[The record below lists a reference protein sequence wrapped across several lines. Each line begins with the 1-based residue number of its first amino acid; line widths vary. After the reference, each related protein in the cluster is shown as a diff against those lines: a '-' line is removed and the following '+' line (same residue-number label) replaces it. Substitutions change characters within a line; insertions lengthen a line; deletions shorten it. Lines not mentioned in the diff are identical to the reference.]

1 VRTAHF
7 YPHHCLTSRVP
18 LRHQDLA
25 WLVHLASTVLR
36 EVVSKHFSH
45 QQTCG
50 MLAAHRTAHGEGEV
64 PRGQHQHRW
73 LGPVTW
79 VVTVLLA
86 CCIDGSRGLPAG
98 LDRSS
103 FGPYVDFELR
113 IPFSFPG
120 YFQYVSNF
128 QHSYQIHLFLKI
140 HETSSII
147 LLNSRSIKKNIK
159 PDSSTRIKWFKSN
172 LVRIHL
178 LNHHRM

>member
-1 VRTAHF
+1 
-7 YPHHCLTSRVP
+7 
-18 LRHQDLA
+18 
-25 WLVHLASTVLR
+25 
-36 EVVSKHFSH
+36 
-45 QQTCG
+45 

-159 PDSSTRIKWFKSN
+159 PDSST
-172 LVRIHL
+172 
-178 LNHHRM
+178 